1 MARVLVTRRLPGGL
15 DPLIEAGH
23 ELIEPEGDRP
33 FTHDEIVHQ
42 ASGVDAIVCLLTDQI
57 DDAVLSA
64 GSPRLKVVAAVAVG
78 YDNIDLDA
86 AATHGIAVTNTPA
99 VLDDTTADLAFIVCV
114 LTDRIDAELLKAGAA
129 RRLRVV
135 ANVAVGYDNIDVAAA
150 RELGVVVCNT
160 PGVLDDTTA
169 DLAFLLIL
177 AAARRIWEAES
188 DLRAGKWPGW
198 DIDQY
203 LGRDVHGAVLGVV
216 GFGRIGQAVARRATG
231 FGMEVLHHTR
241 RDTSIVGWRGDLD
254 RLMAESDI
262 VTLHVPLTDETRHLI
277 DARRLALMKPDAVLV
292 NTSRGPVVDEDA
304 LAVALEDGTIFAAGL
319 DVYEREPEVHPRL
332 LVAPRIVLLP
342 HVGSASLA
350 TRTRMARVAAEN
362 VVAVLGGLRP
372 HNPVTGG

>member
-15 DPLIEAGH
+15 DPLVEAGH
-23 ELIEPEGDRP
+23 ELIEPDGDRP
-33 FTHDEIVHQ
+33 FTHDEVVEQ

-57 DDAVLSA
+57 DDAVLTA
-64 GSPRLKVVAAVAVG
+64 GTPRVKVVATVAVG

-86 AATHGIAVTNTPA
+86 AAAHGIAVTNTPA
-99 VLDDTTADLAFIVCV
+99 VLD
-114 LTDRIDAELLKAGAA
+114 E
-129 RRLRVV
+129 
-135 ANVAVGYDNIDVAAA
+135 
-150 RELGVVVCNT
+150 
-160 PGVLDDTTA
+160 TTA

-241 RDTSIVGWRGDLD
+241 RNTGVIGWRGDLD
-254 RLMAESDI
+254 RLLAESDI

-277 DARRLALMKPDAVLV
+277 DARKLALMKPDAVLV
-292 NTSRGPVVDEDA
+292 NTSRGPVVDEEA
-304 LAVALEDGTIFAAGL
+304 LATALEEGTIFAAGL

-332 LVAPRIVLLP
+332 LVAPRTVLLP
-342 HVGSASLA
+342 HIGSASLA
-350 TRTRMARVAAEN
+350 TRTRMAQVAAEN
-362 VVAVLGGLRP
+362 VVAVLAGGHP
-372 HNPVTGG
+372 KNPVPGG